1 MKVLFQIKTAVK
13 VPPIHFF
20 ACNCLL
26 EASINTDFFLNRNFT
41 HLSDEYAHYSL
52 S

>member
-13 VPPIHFF
+13 VPPIRFLPV
-20 ACNCLL
+20 NCLL
-26 EASINTDFFLNRNFT
+26 EPGKNTAFILNRNFT
-41 HLSDEYAHYSL
+41 NLSDEYAHYSL